1 MATLWEFRDH
11 HWLGSGTLEEMML
24 FYGTFSHILPMIQE
38 VSCMSLDHP
47 FSYVTWSSFLILYP
61 FLEWQGYDCKICRT
75 AANAGGP
82 CYATWGR
89 RHKGN
94 WKPCSFWANGLA
106 PKQQNNGGLL
116 SPKRDLNIQIYASTS
131 RCYGVTCFFGHKW
144 TIDRTY
150 DWLITELPFPTCFS
164 WCLGSSWQVQKTNEI
179 ARCIIG
185 GLIMDVMCVLKD
197 PMTKGKTCENNWK
210 HALYVF
216 PIVGDHQICP
226 NMSARNNKF
235 ALWWPKRIGDSLC
248 KSNLQELN
256 DDILWQ
262 KHEGFLADGGWCS
275 QVGGLS
281 ASLGAAARP
290 WGMGSATLASLV
302 VVLQGP
308 HTV

>member
-89 RHKGN
+89 RNKGN

-131 RCYGVTCFFGHKW
+131 RCYGVTCFFWPQMDHRQ
-144 TIDRTY
+144 DL
-150 DWLITELPFPTCFS
+150 WLADNGTP
-164 WCLGSSWQVQKTNEI
+164 V
-179 ARCIIG
+179 
-185 GLIMDVMCVLKD
+185 
-197 PMTKGKTCENNWK
+197 
-210 HALYVF
+210 
-216 PIVGDHQICP
+216 
-226 NMSARNNKF
+226 
-235 ALWWPKRIGDSLC
+235 
-248 KSNLQELN
+248 SNLLFMVF
-256 DDILWQ
+256 
-262 KHEGFLADGGWCS
+262 GFFLAGTENKWDCEVHHWGPDHGRNVC
-275 QVGGLS
+275 LE
-281 ASLGAAARP
+281 RP
-290 WGMGSATLASLV
+290 CD
-302 VVLQGP
+302 
-308 HTV
+308 